1 MAGGRY
7 LTAFPYGHHHQF
19 IHLGLIKFLF
29 LLFSFFSLSFSFFSV
44 FFYSMPNP
52 LAYVMAFNNLSLS
65 FSLLEYSG
73 SKRTLKQV

>member
-44 FFYSMPNP
+44 FFLQHAKSFGIRDGLQQP
-52 LAYVMAFNNLSLS
+52 LFKFFFARVFR
-65 FSLLEYSG
+65 
-73 SKRTLKQV
+73 K